1 MTMKYFL
8 LIVLILCIL
17 IGISSITLKDKVIV
31 VQLLIPR
38 ELLPYYEWLISFP
51 GAKSLPTTP
60 SQEIVPSYKTY
71 HL

>member
-8 LIVLILCIL
+8 LILLVICIL
-17 IGISSITLKDKVIV
+17 IGFSLKDKVIV